1 MKSNLCLLLLLAAFA
16 AAPTLAP
23 APASADENPKTP
35 TETAAA
41 YLAAMEASDL
51 DAAEALFAS
60 DSLIFET
67 GGVEGTWKNY
77 RDHHIGPE
85 LDAIESFVISRA
97 EEPTES
103 KSADGSM
110 AFVAWPI
117 EYTIRLTD
125 GRLIES
131 RGTVTF
137 VLERQEGHYK
147 IRHLHWSSRSKSPA
161 TGCWSRKGCMM
172 VSIS

>member
-1 MKSNLCLLLLLAAFA
+1 MKRIWWILPA
-16 AAPTLAP
+16 AAAILGVSP
-23 APASADENPKTP
+23 AQADDSPRTP

-51 DAAEALFAS
+51 EAAEALFVA

-67 GGVEGTWKNY
+67 GGVEGTWSEY
-77 RDHHIGPE
+77 RKHHIGPE
-85 LDAIESFVISRA
+85 LEAIESFVMTHA
-97 EEPTES
+97 QPTER

-117 EYTIRLTD
+117 EYTIKLDD
-125 GRLIES
+125 GRVIQS

-137 VLERQEGHYK
+137 VLENHGHHFM
-147 IRHLHWSSRSKSPA
+147 IRHLHWSSRKRPA
-161 TGCWSRKGCMM
+161 SEGG
-172 VSIS
+172 